1 MTSSDNDNT
10 EWKSS
15 LLAGSLTESKSL
27 KSLSIFLK
35 QKVQGVDIILL
46 EELGLVQSK
55 ANTSCGASLDGV
67 MEVKFPSWLTSKLCV
82 VEINTRVNKK
92 TQAAADMI
100 RDSYGSFVECDFL
113 TDDFIN
119 MVEADH
125 RIQILHNVAV
135 VGLTDALYVVGTTE
149 TITYVVL

>member
-1 MTSSDNDNT
+1 
-10 EWKSS
+10 
-15 LLAGSLTESKSL
+15 
-27 KSLSIFLK
+27 
-35 QKVQGVDIILL
+35 
-46 EELGLVQSK
+46 
-55 ANTSCGASLDGV
+55 

-82 VEINTRVNKK
+82 VEIKTRVNKK

-100 RDSYGSFVECDFL
+100 KDSYGSFVECGFL
-113 TDDFIN
+113 SDDFIN

-149 TITYVVL
+149 TITYVVLVHFNDIVLKSYLQMLEKITVRCLQWIKQVSHSFPMWKNSSLMSCHCDCFHIRVPV